1 MLNWPTFF
9 VHIFFCIY
17 FREIWILCIF
27 EVYLFSRMPF
37 KRKLTKI
44 WEIWGN
50 IYTQKLLRLRYIQ
63 EQQPNQYQYYQKWVV
78 NGTER
83 GVVQDWFPNEKMNG
97 GESLPL
103 LARRDDV
110 SAIFLKYSSK
120 GRLSSSYVGIW
131 NILSEICYD
140 DIRHYQLQSEHRRI

>member
-1 MLNWPTFF
+1 MRNLGKYIHAKIIT
-9 VHIFFCIY
+9 
-17 FREIWILCIF
+17 LK
-27 EVYLFSRMPF
+27 VYSRTT
-37 KRKLTKI
+37 TKSI
-44 WEIWGN
+44 PVLPKMGC
-50 IYTQKLLRLRYIQ
+50 
-63 EQQPNQYQYYQKWVV
+63 QQ

-103 LARRDDV
+103 PARRDDV